1 MEIALALLAAVVV
14 LAVGYEFYKKYY
26 GAVRHIEEAELAPK
40 EEVVAEAKPNPI
52 DREAL
57 RSDINERYENTLRS
71 LSDDVEVTG
80 VSPMAPPSE
89 EIYEARKAAAPK
101 VKAAKKA
108 TSKKSVAVEEAAPVV
123 KKPKIK
129 IAK

>member
-26 GAVRHIEEAELAPK
+26 GAVRYIKEAELAPK
-40 EEVVAEAKPNPI
+40 EEVVNEVKPNPI

-57 RSDINERYENTLRS
+57 RSDINERYENTLLS
-71 LSDDVEVTG
+71 LSDDVAEVKK
-80 VSPMAPPSE
+80 VEKS
-89 EIYEARKAAAPK
+89 AAPK

-129 IAK
+129 IVK